1 MKTFN
6 KIFLTSQKEREMM
19 MVQTKKFHLE
29 EGGKKCL
36 RVQERKTPF
45 IFSKNQSHFSFK
57 IHPTRNVENVSL
69 GCWSGL
75 GSWAPPPTTPT
86 PHLRGAP
93 PALLAGLPQGASA
106 EACLIP
112 SMRLQTVRSP
122 T

>member
-1 MKTFN
+1 
-6 KIFLTSQKEREMM
+6 

-29 EGGKKCL
+29 EGGKNVYVCKK
-36 RVQERKTPF
+36 ERRLL
-45 IFSKNQSHFSFK
+45 FSLKISHISVSK

-75 GSWAPPPTTPT
+75 GSWAPPPPTPT